1 MRGLTLAAA
10 GAMALLALTACR
22 KDTPRQAAPD
32 PPTPS
37 AGAPAYSGHGTP
49 PAPASPAPPA
59 DQIAAARQALSACQR
74 AAAVPNA
81 QAVGPCMYDHGW
93 TDRMTLDCSYGNK
106 PDEPACYLPRGR

>member
-32 PPTPS
+32 PPAPS
-37 AGAPAYSGHGTP
+37 AG
-49 PAPASPAPPA
+49 APASPAPPA